1 MKACFLFYLTN
12 SNNCIKIKNM
22 TKEQFIKKA
31 KLVHGND
38 YDYNFV
44 EYKNNKTKVKIKCN
58 TCKNIFEQR
67 PNNHLNGQN
76 CPFCFGSKKLTTEQ
90 FIEKAKQIHGNKY
103 DYSLVDYINSKTKV
117 KIKCNNCGNIFEQI
131 PDVHT
136 NSRHGCTF
144 CSPTSKLNTEQFVEK
159 ARIIHGDDYDYSL
172 VEYKNSNTKIKIKCN
187 NCKKIFEQ
195 RPYDHLKG
203 CGCFCVYKGEIEI
216 ENYLKENNI
225 SFEKTKKYSN
235 LKDKSLLSYDFYLPS
250 KNLLI
255 EYNGEQHYKNK
266 FKKTFHEWH
275 RQLHHDW
282 LKRKYAK
289 DNNINLLIIPYWKFG
304 NIKEILDKQS

>member
-1 MKACFLFYLTN
+1 
-12 SNNCIKIKNM
+12 M
-22 TKEQFIKKA
+22 TKKQFVEKA
-31 KLVHGND
+31 KLVHGD
-38 YDYNFV
+38 D
-44 EYKNNKTKVKIKCN
+44 
-58 TCKNIFEQR
+58 
-67 PNNHLNGQN
+67 
-76 CPFCFGSKKLTTEQ
+76 
-90 FIEKAKQIHGNKY
+90 Y
-103 DYSLVDYINSKTKV
+103 DYSLVKYINTKTKV

-159 ARIIHGDDYDYSL
+159 AKIIHGDNYDYSL
-172 VEYKNSNTKIKIKCN
+172 VEYKNSNTKVKIKCN
-187 NCKKIFEQ
+187 TCKKIFEQ
-195 RPYDHLKG
+195 RPHDHLKG

-235 LKDKSLLSYDFYLPS
+235 LKDKSLLSYDFYIPL

-266 FKKTFHEWH
+266 FKKPLHEWH

-289 DNNINLLIIPYWKFG
+289 DNNINLLVIPYWRFG

>member
-1 MKACFLFYLTN
+1 
-12 SNNCIKIKNM
+12 M
-22 TKEQFIKKA
+22 TKK
-31 KLVHGND
+31 
-38 YDYNFV
+38 
-44 EYKNNKTKVKIKCN
+44 
-58 TCKNIFEQR
+58 
-67 PNNHLNGQN
+67 
-76 CPFCFGSKKLTTEQ
+76 
-90 FIEKAKQIHGNKY
+90 
-103 DYSLVDYINSKTKV
+103 
-117 KIKCNNCGNIFEQI
+117 
-131 PDVHT
+131 
-136 NSRHGCTF
+136 
-144 CSPTSKLNTEQFVEK
+144 QFVEK
-159 ARIIHGDDYDYSL
+159 ARIIHGDDYDYNL

-187 NCKKIFEQ
+187 TCKKIFEQ
-195 RPYDHLKG
+195 RPHDHLKG

-216 ENYLKENNI
+216 EKYLKENNI

-235 LKDKSLLSYDFYLPS
+235 LKDKSLLSYDFYIPL

-266 FKKTFHEWH
+266 FKKPLHEWH

>member
-1 MKACFLFYLTN
+1 MTN
-12 SNNCIKIKNM
+12 FNNYIKIKNM
-22 TKEQFIKKA
+22 TKKQFVEKA

-38 YDYNFV
+38 YDYSLVN
-44 EYKNNKTKVKIKCN
+44 YKNNKTKVKIKCN

-90 FIEKAKQIHGNKY
+90 FIEKSKQIHGNKY
-103 DYSLVDYINSKTKV
+103 DYSLVKYINAKTKV

-144 CSPTSKLNTEQFVEK
+144 CSPTSKLNTEQFIEK
-159 ARIIHGDDYDYSL
+159 ARIIHGDDYDYNL
-172 VEYKNSNTKIKIKCN
+172 VEYKNSNTKVKIKCN
-187 NCKKIFEQ
+187 TCKKIFEQ
-195 RPYDHLKG
+195 RPHDHLKG

-235 LKDKSLLSYDFYLPS
+235 LKDKSLLSYDFYIPL

-266 FKKTFHEWH
+266 FKKPLHEWH

>member
-1 MKACFLFYLTN
+1 
-12 SNNCIKIKNM
+12 M
-22 TKEQFIKKA
+22 TKKQFVEKA

-38 YDYNFV
+38 YDYSLV
-44 EYKNNKTKVKIKCN
+44 DYKNNKTKVKIKCN

-103 DYSLVDYINSKTKV
+103 DYSLVEYINAKTKV

-144 CSPTSKLNTEQFVEK
+144 CSPTSKLNTEQFIEK

-187 NCKKIFEQ
+187 TCKKIFEQ
-195 RPYDHLKG
+195 RPHDHLKG
-203 CGCFCVYKGEIEI
+203 CGCFCAYKGEIEI

-235 LKDKSLLSYDFYLPS
+235 LKDKSLLSYDFYIPL

-266 FKKTFHEWH
+266 FKKPLHEWH

>member
-1 MKACFLFYLTN
+1 
-12 SNNCIKIKNM
+12 M
-22 TKEQFIKKA
+22 TKKQFVEKA
-31 KLVHGND
+31 KLVHGDD
-38 YDYNFV
+38 YDYNLV

-67 PNNHLNGQN
+67 PNNHLNGQK

-90 FIEKAKQIHGNKY
+90 FVEKAKQINGDKY

-117 KIKCNNCGNIFEQI
+117 KIKCNNCKKIFEQI

-136 NSRHGCTF
+136 NSKHGCTF
-144 CSPTSKLNTEQFVEK
+144 CSPTSKSNTEEFIEK
-159 ARIIHGDDYDYSL
+159 ARLVHGNDYDYSL
-172 VEYKNSNTKIKIKCN
+172 VEYKNNKTKVKIKCN
-187 NCKKIFEQ
+187 NCGKIFEQ
-195 RPYDHLKG
+195 RPHDHLNG
-203 CGCFCVYKGEIEI
+203 SGCFCVYKGEIEI

-235 LKDKSLLSYDFYLPS
+235 LKDKSLLSYDFYIPL

-266 FKKTFHEWH
+266 FKKPLHEWH